1 MAEECEMKTRN
12 EEFNEFNAHRFVW
25 DTFWNELHC
34 VESKWSADEAL
45 YVHVHITYMTYAY
58 IHYIHT
64 YIHAH
69 TVRLS
74 LICVNKEFMIL

>member
-45 YVHVHITYMTYAY
+45 YVHITYYMH
-58 IHYIHT
+58 I
-64 YIHAH
+64 
-69 TVRLS
+69 RLS

>member
-45 YVHVHITYMTYAY
+45 YVHI
-58 IHYIHT
+58 T

-69 TVRLS
+69 TSVIDLCEQRVYDLVTKQNS
-74 LICVNKEFMIL
+74 QYM